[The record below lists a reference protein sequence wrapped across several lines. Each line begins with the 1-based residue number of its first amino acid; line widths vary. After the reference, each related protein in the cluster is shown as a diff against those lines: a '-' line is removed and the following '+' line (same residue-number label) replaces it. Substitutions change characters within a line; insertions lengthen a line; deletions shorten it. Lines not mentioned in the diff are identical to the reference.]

1 MSKTLWGGHTGLGQG
16 RRQAPLPSRSV
27 KASRLAQVGLRS
39 AFPDMLLLP
48 LGKQSG
54 FPMGPQIVRDSA
66 ARALCSGRLDVL

>member
-48 LGKQSG
+48 LGEAVRVSNGAPDSERQCSQ
-54 FPMGPQIVRDSA
+54 GP
-66 ARALCSGRLDVL
+66 VLWET